1 MFLFHYEKEW
11 VEKSDRKQVRHFD
24 YNFRFI
30 DDLITVNDNNQF
42 ENIHK
47 DIYPAELT
55 LKKENSDNNHS
66 TYLDLEIAI
75 IDNKFDYK
83 LYDKRNSYDFH
94 IVRFPYRKSN
104 IPSKVF
110 YGSIG
115 AEILRIARA
124 TLKFENFTQS
134 VKPFISRM
142 KTQGDTAKV
151 IKIFSKVIN
160 NNRDQFEKYDKN
172 SQQIIHA
179 VFN

>member
-1 MFLFHYEKEW
+1 
-11 VEKSDRKQVRHFD
+11 VEKSDRKQTRYFD
-24 YNFRFI
+24 YTFRFI
-30 DDLITVNDNNQF
+30 DDLITLNDGNQF

-47 DIYPAELT
+47 EIYPKQLT
-55 LKKENSDNNHS
+55 LKKENKDNNHA
-66 TYLDLEIAI
+66 TFLDLEIEI
-75 IDNKFDYK
+75 IDRKFDYK

-124 TLKFENFTQS
+124 TLKYDNFIQS

-142 KTQGDTAKV
+142 KTQGSDKEKV
-151 IKIFSKVIN
+151 IKVFSKVIN
-160 NNRDQFEKYDKN
+160 TNQDQFEKYGKN
-172 SQQIIHA
+172 SRQIINA